1 MQEYACVY
9 VNSDGR
15 TKTLNKGLAA
25 NTISEACAK
34 AERFILNMIKK
45 DKVDVKIMSMY
56 VYEKP
61 QRGRPKKN

>member
-1 MQEYACVY
+1 MKEYACVY

-15 TKTLNKGLAA
+15 TKTLNKGLEA
-25 NTISEACAK
+25 NTLSEACAK

-45 DKVDVKIMSMY
+45 YKADVKIMSMY

>member
-1 MQEYACVY
+1 MREYACVY
-9 VNSDGR
+9 VNSDGL
-15 TKTLNKGLAA
+15 TKTLNNGLAA

-45 DKVDVKIMSMY
+45 YKADVKIISMH

-61 QRGRPKKN
+61 HRGRPKKN